1 MRIWICCCPEGRGP
15 NSPALPDLLPGH
27 LEKVVLRHLQAA
39 GAKQAALC
47 AANARE
53 QDGYVAK
60 QAALEADIAQVNN
73 RGNKLSSTHWCSA
86 SAARMLAPVLLDLCC
101 HLGPRHSPM
110 SVHRQL
116 HESYS

>member
-1 MRIWICCCPEGRGP
+1 MRIWICCCPAGGGP

-27 LEKVVLRHLQAA
+27 LEQVVLRYLQAA

-60 QAALEADIAQVNN
+60 QAALEADIAQVSGRGNN
-73 RGNKLSSTHWCSA
+73 RLSSTHRCSA
-86 SAARMLAPVLLDLCC
+86 SAARMLAPVLLELC
-101 HLGPRHSPM
+101 LPPGAEWFTDFSD
-110 SVHRQL
+110 
-116 HESYS
+116 